1 MISIWSIFALVVL
14 LVVLGAAA
22 IKKGWVGYMPE
33 LEELQNPISKQAT
46 QVISSDGKLLGTWS
60 KSENRILVEYDSI
73 SPYMIKALVA
83 TEDVRFYDHS
93 GIDVK
98 ALGRAI
104 VKRGILGQKEAGG
117 GSTITQQL
125 AKQLYSS
132 TARTTFER
140 LLQKPIEWGIA
151 VEIERCYTKEEILAL
166 YLNYFDFLHNAVGI
180 RTAAQ
185 VYFNKQPSQLTLGES
200 ATLVGMCKNPSY
212 YNPVRHKKRCE
223 ERRNVVFMQMVKAGY
238 ISEAECEAQSKL
250 PLELNFRRV
259 DHKEGIAPYL
269 REYLRRMLMAK
280 EPKKKNYRQWQ
291 RQQYYE
297 DSIAWATN
305 PLYGWCNKNEKRDG
319 SAYNIYIDG
328 LKVYTTIDSR
338 MQSYAEKA
346 MRDYLSSYLQPLF
359 EREGRR
365 LPNFPFSQNLSKE
378 EVNGI
383 LQRAVKQSDRYR
395 LMKEAGASQTEID
408 KAFNTRTEMDVFTYK
423 GVMDTVMTPMD
434 SIRHY
439 KKFLR
444 SGLLSI
450 EPQTGHVKAYVGG
463 ADFSHFQYDMC
474 MLGRRQIGSTMK
486 PFVYSLAMEDG
497 RTPCDLMLNAQR
509 TYGTGPTAWTPRNGS
524 RTRYGEDVT
533 LKWGLSQSNNW
544 VTAGLMYEI
553 DPTGTRLRDF
563 LELFGVINPDIDATL
578 SLCLGTC
585 DITVGELASAYT
597 AFVNKGIR
605 CAPLLVTRIEDSEG
619 NLLADFQPRMNEVL
633 GERSS
638 YQMIDM
644 LRGVINEGTGIR
656 LRYRYNFQA
665 DIAGKTGTTNNNS
678 DGWFVGFVPRLVTAC
693 WVGGEERDIHFTTT
707 ASGQGAAVALPIWAD
722 YMKKVYADRQLGYS
736 EEEKFH
742 IPEDFDPCLNFLEEK
757 LSKEEQHAEEL
768 EDLVE

>member
-1 MISIWSIFALVVL
+1 
-14 LVVLGAAA
+14 
-22 IKKGWVGYMPE
+22 MPE

-46 QVISSDGKLLGTWS
+46 QIISSDGKLIGTWS
-60 KSENRILVEYDSI
+60 KSENRIQVKYDSI
-73 SPYMIKALVA
+73 SPYMIDALVA
-83 TEDVRFYDHS
+83 TEDVRFYEHS
-93 GIDVK
+93 GIDLR

-104 VKRGILGQKEAGG
+104 VKRGFLGQKEAGG

-132 TARTTFER
+132 TARSTMER
-140 LLQKPIEWGIA
+140 LLQKPIEWAIA
-151 VEIERCYTKEEILAL
+151 VEIERCYTKEEIIAL

-185 VYFNKQPSQLTLGES
+185 VYFGKLPSQLTLAES

-212 YNPVRHKKRCE
+212 YNPVRHTERCRL
-223 ERRNVVFMQMVKAGY
+223 RRNVVFSQMEKAGF
-238 ISEAECEAQSKL
+238 ISEAEREAQSKQ
-250 PLELNFRRV
+250 PLKLNFRRI
-259 DHKEGIAPYL
+259 DHKEGVAPYL
-269 REYLRRMLMAK
+269 REYLRRILMAK
-280 EPKKKNYRQWQ
+280 EPKKKNYREWQ

-297 DSIAWATN
+297 DSLMWATN

-319 SAYNIYIDG
+319 SSYNIYVDG
-328 LKVYTTIDSR
+328 LKVYTTVDSR
-338 MQSYAEKA
+338 MQAYAEKS
-346 MRDYLSSYLQPLF
+346 MRDYMSSYLQPLF
-359 EREGRR
+359 EREGKR
-365 LPNFPFSQNLSKE
+365 LPNFPFSRNLTKNQ
-378 EVNGI
+378 VDKI
-383 LQRAVKQSDRYR
+383 LRRAVTQSERYR
-395 LMKEAGASQTEID
+395 LMKEAGASQEKID
-408 KAFNTRTEMDVFTYK
+408 AAFNTKVDMEVYTYN
-423 GVMDTVMTPMD
+423 GIIDTVMTPLD
-434 SIRHY
+434 SIRYY

-463 ADFSHFQYDMC
+463 VDYSHFQYDMC
-474 MLGRRQIGSTMK
+474 MMGRRQIGSTMK

-509 TYGTGPTAWTPRNGS
+509 TYGSGPTAWTPRNGS
-524 RTRYGEDVT
+524 RSHYGEEMT

-544 VTAGLMYEI
+544 ITAGLMYEI
-553 DPTGTRLRDF
+553 DPTGVRLRDF
-563 LELFGVINPDIDATL
+563 LGLFGIVNPDIDATL

-605 CAPLLVTRIEDSEG
+605 SAPLLVTRIEDSEG
-619 NLLADFQPRMNEVL
+619 NVLADFYPRMNEVL

-644 LRGVINEGTGIR
+644 LQGVINQGTGIR
-656 LRYRYNFQA
+656 LRYRYNFKA
-665 DIAGKTGTTNNNS
+665 EIAGKTGTTNNNS
-678 DGWFVGFVPRLVTAC
+678 DAWFVGFVPRLVTAC

-722 YMKKVYADRQLGYS
+722 YMKKVYANGDLGYS
-736 EEEKFH
+736 EDEKFNL
-742 IPEDFDPCLNFLEEK
+742 PEDFNPCAGYLEEEFD
-757 LSKEEQHAEEL
+757 EESMAADEL
-768 EDLVE
+768 ENLFE